1 MAIDLTRDEM
11 LTALREGTVS
21 LSFEKVK
28 DGLVREMNAT
38 LVQDAIP
45 TDKLPKGGTVDQ
57 SVGGDA
63 TLRVFDMDIQEWR
76 SFRVDNVLTFAK
88 V

>member
-21 LSFEKVK
+21 LSFQKVK
-28 DGLVREMNAT
+28 DGRVREMNAT
-38 LVQDAIP
+38 LAQDKIP
-45 TDKLPKGGTVDQ
+45 ADRLPKSGTVDQ